1 MPAVKAD
8 TTPEAVPIHVALAA
22 AFGEVGTIGKDREN
36 KEQGYAFRSIEAIKS
51 EVRGA
56 LARHGVVMIPEVVA
70 HERWIT
76 ERGPKRNPWDH
87 VVLTIRY
94 TFVGPDGS
102 SLVAE
107 SVGEGL
113 DNGDK
118 AYTKAATFALKTLL
132 TQMFVISDRDEADPD
147 AQTPPEASPAP
158 APSAPPWQE
167 LGYDSKTEFDEY
179 HGAYKAAGAKMTAAQ
194 RDQLK
199 AAFPDWPMPKTK
211 MADAMEA
218 IETIEHEES
227 P

>member
-1 MPAVKAD
+1 MPAAKHEF
-8 TTPEAVPIHVALAA
+8 TPEAVPIHAALAA

-56 LARHGVVMIPEVVA
+56 LARHGVVMIPEVVS

-102 SLVAE
+102 TLVAE

-158 APSAPPWQE
+158 APSQPWQE
-167 LGYDSKTEFDEY
+167 LGYESDAEFREY
-179 HGAYKAAGAKMTAAQ
+179 HDAYKAAGKELTDAQ
-194 RDQLK
+194 RAQLRT
-199 AAFPDWPMPKTK
+199 AFPDWPMSKTK
-211 MADAMEA
+211 MAAAMEA